1 MQLRRYE
8 STPAASCP
16 LLLYHHIVSLSS
28 SIPLFVS
35 LVPVCLHPFI
45 HPLMPFFVF
54 LLTLFLRTTTL
65 YCFNP
70 ADLKKLEYDDKLNKP
85 SLESD

>member
-35 LVPVCLHPFI
+35 LVPVWLHPFI
-45 HPLMPFFVF
+45 HPLMPLFVF
-54 LLTLFLRTTTL
+54 LLTF
-65 YCFNP
+65 FSNFP
-70 ADLKKLEYDDKLNKP
+70 ALLLDTPLTQQT
-85 SLESD
+85 